1 MNQIIKIDTATV
13 GGEKIQT
20 CNARDLHAFLEVN
33 ARFNDWISR
42 RIEDGGFVEN
52 VDYVKIVG
60 KSHYSNLSK
69 TQGGRPSVDY
79 FVSLSM
85 AKEIA
90 MLERNTKGKEAR
102 LYFIECERVAKDA
115 TAKLAAQLPNF
126 EDPAEA
132 AIAWAKEYR
141 AKKELEA
148 QVVADAPKVAFAED
162 IQATAKE
169 ETITGAA
176 KILGIKPRAFFDWLR
191 TNGYL
196 YKQSTQATAK
206 SIDAGLM
213 VVRFMAV
220 MHDSGEAEKKAYAHV
235 TGKGLFY
242 FYRKLLEDGLIA
254 KNAQLNLAAA

>member
-1 MNQIIKIDTATV
+1 MKQLIHLSADNQPMTTSLILAEGAGHPHKNVISLCRKYRGQLAELGRVEFKILPFETSGGTQTREVAELNERQATFILTCLRNN
-13 GGEKIQT
+13 EKI
-20 CNARDLHAFLEVN
+20 LAFKIAL
-33 ARFNDWISR
+33 
-42 RIEDGGFVEN
+42 
-52 VDYVKIVG
+52 VKAF
-60 KSHYSNLSK
+60 YE
-69 TQGGRPSVDY
+69 
-79 FVSLSM
+79 M
-85 AKEIA
+85 AE
-90 MLERNTKGKEAR
+90 
-102 LYFIECERVAKDA
+102 
-115 TAKLAAQLPNF
+115 KLRKPAFELPDF
-126 EDPAEA
+126 TDPAA
-132 AIAWAKEYR
+132 AAEAWAMQFRERK
-141 AKKELEA
+141 ALEA

>member
-20 CNARDLHAFLEVN
+20 CNARELHAFLEVK
-33 ARFNDWISR
+33 RDFSTWIKS
-42 RIEDGGFVEN
+42 RIEAYGFAEG
-52 VDYVKIVG
+52 VDYVKIAG
-60 KSHYSNLSK
+60 KTDSPVLGSQERL
-69 TQGGRPSVDY
+69 DY
-79 FVSLSM
+79 FVTLPM
-85 AKEIA
+85 AKELA
-90 MLERNTKGKEAR
+90 MVERNRKGKEAR
-102 LYFIECERVAKDA
+102 KYFIECERIAKEA

-132 AIAWAKEYR
+132 AVAWAKEYR
-141 AKKELEA
+141 AKKALEA
-148 QVVADAPKVAFAED
+148 QAKIDAPKVAFAED
-162 IQATAKE
+162 IQASAKE

-254 KNAQLNLAAA
+254 KNVQLNLAAA

>member
-1 MNQIIKIDTATV
+1 MNQIIKIDIIEVA
-13 GGEKIQT
+13 GEPVQT
-20 CNARDLHAFLEVN
+20 CNARELHAFLEVK
-33 ARFNDWISR
+33 RDFSTWIKS
-42 RIEDGGFVEN
+42 RIEAYSFAEG
-52 VDYVKIVG
+52 VDYVKIAG
-60 KSHYSNLSK
+60 KTDSPVLGS
-69 TQGGRPSVDY
+69 QERIDY
-79 FVSLSM
+79 FVTLAM
-85 AKEIA
+85 AKELA
-90 MLERNTKGKEAR
+90 MVERNRKGKEAR
-102 LYFIECERVAKDA
+102 KYFIECERIAKEA

-132 AIAWAKEYR
+132 AVAWAKEYR

-148 QVVADAPKVAFAED
+148 QAKIDAPKVAFAED

-176 KILGIKPRAFFDWLR
+176 KILGIKPRAFYDWLR
-191 TNGYL
+191 TNGYI

-213 VVRFMAV
+213 VVRFVAIK
-220 MHDSGEAEKKAYAHV
+220 HDDDEIEKKAYAHV
-235 TGKGLFY
+235 TGKGLFH

>member
-1 MNQIIKIDTATV
+1 MNQLIHLSAEGQPLTTSLVLAEGAGIHHKNALELIKAHVHEIKEF
-13 GGEKIQT
+13 GPI
-20 CNARDLHAFLEVN
+20 AFETRKGAALPQ
-33 ARFNDWISR
+33 
-42 RIEDGGFVEN
+42 GGF
-52 VDYVKIVG
+52 
-60 KSHYSNLSK
+60 
-69 TQGGRPSVDY
+69 
-79 FVSLSM
+79 
-85 AKEIA
+85 AKATTVAILNERQA
-90 MLERNTKGKEAR
+90 TLVLTFFRNTETVRKFK
-102 LYFIECERVAKDA
+102 VALVKA
-115 TAKLAAQLPNF
+115 FYEMAEKLRKPAFELPDF
-126 EDPAEA
+126 TDPAA
-132 AIAWAKEYR
+132 AAEAWAKQFRER
-141 AKKELEA
+141 KALEA

>member
-1 MNQIIKIDTATV
+1 MNQLIHLSADGQPMTTSLILAEGAGHPHKNVISLCRKYRGQLAELGRVEFKILPFETSGGTQTREVAELNERQATFILTCLRNN
-13 GGEKIQT
+13 EKI
-20 CNARDLHAFLEVN
+20 LAFKIAL
-33 ARFNDWISR
+33 
-42 RIEDGGFVEN
+42 
-52 VDYVKIVG
+52 VKAF
-60 KSHYSNLSK
+60 YE
-69 TQGGRPSVDY
+69 
-79 FVSLSM
+79 M
-85 AKEIA
+85 AE
-90 MLERNTKGKEAR
+90 
-102 LYFIECERVAKDA
+102 
-115 TAKLAAQLPNF
+115 KLRKPAFELPDF
-126 EDPAEA
+126 TDPAA
-132 AIAWAKEYR
+132 AAEAWAMQFRERK
-141 AKKELEA
+141 ALEA

-162 IQATAKE
+162 IQATEKE